1 MKIKGYL
8 FDTEEQCQEAIDL
21 INASIGLPDGKHDSH
36 SHPQINADK
45 WFIVE
50 DNFTIPIL
58 GEGIEFE
65 FTPPRIGE

>member
-1 MKIKGYL
+1 MTIKGYL
-8 FDTEEQCQEAIDL
+8 FDTEEQCQNAIDL
-21 INASIGLPDGKHDSH
+21 INQSLGLPDEHHTSH
-36 SHPQINADK
+36 SQASQNDGK

-65 FTPPRIGE
+65 FIRPPRTE